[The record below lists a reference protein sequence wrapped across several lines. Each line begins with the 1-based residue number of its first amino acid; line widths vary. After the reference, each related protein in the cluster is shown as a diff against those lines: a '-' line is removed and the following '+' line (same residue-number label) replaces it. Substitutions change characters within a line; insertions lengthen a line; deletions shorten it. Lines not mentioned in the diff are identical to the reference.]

1 MISFKSVTLK
11 NFLSYGDNPT
21 TFDLNRHPTTLIAGK
36 NGFGKTAII
45 TSLSY
50 ALFGKT
56 ERGIPQRGLINTVN
70 QRDSWSQVV
79 FNKGQHEY
87 TILRGQKPSRLEI
100 TKDGVLLNSDAAVR
114 DTQKFI
120 DDLLGFDFN
129 SFLRVVFLSTMG
141 YIPFMQLTAYERRN
155 FVETMLDLK
164 DFTEMNKIHKA
175 EQSRLAEELK
185 SIESSLSIDKALYTE
200 KKKTLEL
207 LEKLDGN
214 RVEQTKKEL
223 TDLVAKMEEKT
234 LEAAKYTEKY
244 EQEEQKL
251 VTIDNELAFTKKLI
265 EGSNDSIKSYTS
277 TIKHLEDQ
285 QSLVRVSKCDSCK
298 QDVDKDHADKILKE
312 LDDKISGIRNDIRIL
327 EASNKFNQES
337 YNTQKQT
344 RDERVANK
352 KKYSDLVNRLNT
364 EKSIIGSDIK
374 KKVASINKNV
384 DTTQIDSI
392 KAELETLRAKL
403 KDGAK
408 QYDEMYK
415 QIALGKTV
423 SVLLNDTGIKSSIIK
438 EYIPI
443 LVASVNM
450 YLQKLNIGIKFN
462 MDENFNETITTR
474 YANEY
479 TYGNLSAGERARVD
493 LAMVFAWREVAK
505 LKGSVWS
512 SILILD
518 EILDASLDTAGTD
531 DAMSILEEI
540 TNDGDTNVFIISHKG
555 ALDERC
561 RSIIQLEKVN
571 GFSRIA

>member
-21 TFDLNRHPTTLIAGK
+21 TFELNRHPTTLIAGS

-141 YIPFMQLTAYERRN
+141 YTPFMQLTAYERRN

-175 EQSRLAEELK
+175 EQSRLTEELK
-185 SIESSLSIDKALYTE
+185 SIESSLSIDKALYNE

-223 TDLVAKMEEKT
+223 TDLVTKMEEKT
-234 LEAAKYTEKY
+234 LDAAKYTEKY
-244 EQEEQKL
+244 QQEEQKL
-251 VTIDNELAFTKKLI
+251 DKIDNELAFTKKLI
-265 EGSNDSIKSYTS
+265 DGSNDSIRSYKS
-277 TIKHLEDQ
+277 TIKHLEEQ
-285 QSLVRVSKCDSCK
+285 QSLVSVSKCDSCK
-298 QDVDKDHADKILKE
+298 QDVDKDHADKILTE
-312 LDDKISGIRNDIRIL
+312 LDSKIYVIWKDIGIL
-327 EASNKFNQES
+327 EASSKFNLES
-337 YNTQKQT
+337 YNTRKQE
-344 RDERVANK
+344 RDEIAENK
-352 KKYSDLVNRLNT
+352 RKYGDLVTRLNT

-392 KAELETLRAKL
+392 KLELDVLRTKL

-408 QYDEMYK
+408 QYDEIYK
-415 QIALGKTV
+415 QISLGKTV
-423 SVLLNDTGIKSSIIK
+423 SVLLNDTGIKASIIK

-450 YLQKLNIGIKFN
+450 YLQKLNIVIKFN

-518 EILDASLDTAGTD
+518 EILDASLDAAGTD